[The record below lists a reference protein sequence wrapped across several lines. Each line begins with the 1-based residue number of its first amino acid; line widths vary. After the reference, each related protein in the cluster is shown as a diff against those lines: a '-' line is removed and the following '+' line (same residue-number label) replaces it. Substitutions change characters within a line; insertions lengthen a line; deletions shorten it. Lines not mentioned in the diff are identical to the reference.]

1 MWVMGR
7 GSWVWVEGE
16 GRKCVPWA
24 WVNVVGKKKKYRK
37 KKIAQK
43 VVKIH
48 NTKMSSYT
56 LVPFLFPTVSK
67 AKKRIF

>member
-1 MWVMGR
+1 MGR
-7 GSWVWVEGE
+7 GSWVWVESV
-16 GRKCVPWA
+16 GRKCVLWA
-24 WVNVVGKKKKYRK
+24 WLNVVQGKKKNYRK